1 MNQLVPQQNPN
12 SNPKSRKPYTISK
25 QRENWTEDEHQ
36 KFLEAL
42 TLFDRDW
49 KKIEGFV
56 GTKTVIQIR
65 SHAQK
70 YFIKVAK
77 NNTGERIP
85 PPRPKRKSIQP
96 YPQKQKHEMGMVM
109 PDISGNPFI
118 SSTSFANW
126 MSYRGLMPSSDAQ
139 TNDLQRQ
146 LEQLQQ
152 AQQYIQQAVSAAQN
166 PNRGMNV
173 LNTPNFPKIYSFLSN
188 LFEPNST
195 SYNDNLNEMS
205 QIDRETMQLL
215 MHNLAINLANQQ
227 YKDQHITL
235 YEQCRMMKRD
245 EESIDDLNSSSG
257 MVSPRTNDFS
267 DNIGNNHFDYSNN
280 NNNNNN
286 TNNNNMNN
294 MNINM
299 NMGMNN
305 MNMNMNMNN
314 NSNNNNNQYLFNSLQ
329 NNNNNN
335 NNNNFQPQM
344 SPSNMSHLN
353 NLNNL
358 QHMANMNNIPLNVN
372 SQNKY
377 F

>member
-126 MSYRGLMPSSDAQ
+126 MSYRGLMPNSDQ
-139 TNDLQRQ
+139 SNDLQRQ

-188 LFEPNST
+188 LFEPSST
-195 SYNDNLNEMS
+195 SYNDTLNEMS

-257 MVSPRTNDFS
+257 MVSPRANDFN
-267 DNIGNNHFDYSNN
+267 DNMGGSGNHFDYSNN
-280 NNNNNN
+280 NN
-286 TNNNNMNN
+286 TNNSMNSNNMNMN

-299 NMGMNN
+299 NMN
-305 MNMNMNMNN
+305 MNSNNMNN
-314 NSNNNNNQYLFNSLQ
+314 NNNNNNQYLFNSLQ
-329 NNNNNN
+329 NNNGG
-335 NNNNFQPQM
+335 NFQQQQQQQQM
-344 SPSNMSHLN
+344 SQHSNMSHLN
-353 NLNNL
+353 SLNNL
-358 QHMANMNNIPLNVN
+358 HMANMNNIPLNVN